1 MMKPST
7 SNPLKG
13 IRVLELGQFIAGPFA
28 GLQLADMGAQVIKI
42 ERPGQG
48 DPFRGFGL
56 GTQKAGYSHNFCA
69 FNRNKLSL
77 TVDLG
82 DARGRDVFR
91 RAVSQSDVVLEN
103 FRPEVMKR
111 LGLDYESLRGI
122 NPRLIYCS
130 MAGFSEDGPYRDRP
144 AYDAV
149 GQAVSGLL
157 SLMVDETDP
166 RVIGPTLSDQL
177 TGMHAY
183 AGVLAALYERER
195 SGAGSRVNI
204 TMVDATLSIIP
215 DFFTAYT
222 DAGVVLS
229 QESRSAVSLC
239 FSFLCS
245 DGKLIA
251 VHLSSTEKF
260 WQALIAAI
268 ERPEVA
274 SDPRFSNRLDRI
286 RNYEGLLQA
295 LRPVFA
301 AMPRAHWA
309 ARLAEHDVPS
319 AVVNSIPEAM
329 QDPEVLHLG
338 MFHELV
344 HAHYGKMT
352 AMRRALRING
362 ERESEPLPPPALGEH
377 TDSLLREFGYAP
389 DAIGELREA
398 GVV

>member
-1 MMKPST
+1 MMKPSIT
-7 SNPLKG
+7 NPLQG

-56 GTQKAGYSHNFCA
+56 GSQKAYYSHNFCA

-77 TVDLG
+77 TIDLG

-91 RAVSQSDVVLEN
+91 KAASQSDVVLEN
-103 FRPEVMKR
+103 FRPAVMKR
-111 LGLDYESLRGI
+111 LGLDYESLREI

-130 MAGFSEDGPYRDRP
+130 MSGFSDDGPYSDRP

-157 SLMVDETDP
+157 SLMVDEADP
-166 RVIGPTLSDQL
+166 RIVGPTLSDQI

-183 AGVLAALYERER
+183 AGILGALYERER

-204 TMVDATLSIIP
+204 TMVEATLSIIP

-222 DAGVVLS
+222 EAGVVLS
-229 QESRSAVSLC
+229 QESRSAVSL
-239 FSFLCS
+239 SFAFMCA
-245 DGKLIA
+245 DGKLLA
-251 VHLSSTEKF
+251 VHISSIEKF

-268 ERPEVA
+268 ERPDVA
-274 SDPRFSNRLDRI
+274 ADPRFLSRLDRVK
-286 RNYEGLLQA
+286 NYEALLQV
-295 LRPVFA
+295 LRPIFA

-309 ARLAEHDVPS
+309 VRLSEHDVPA
-319 AVVNSIPEAM
+319 AVVNSIPEVLH
-329 QDPEVLHLG
+329 DPEVLHLG

-344 HAHYGKMT
+344 HAGHGKMT

-389 DAIGELREA
+389 RAINELREA